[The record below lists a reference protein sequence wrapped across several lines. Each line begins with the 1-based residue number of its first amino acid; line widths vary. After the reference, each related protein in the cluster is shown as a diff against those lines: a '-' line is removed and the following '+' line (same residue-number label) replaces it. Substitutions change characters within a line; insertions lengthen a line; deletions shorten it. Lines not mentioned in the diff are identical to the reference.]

1 MNILWITNIPLPPIC
16 QSINISTP
24 VVGGWMY
31 ASAQLIAK
39 EQNIRLSIA
48 TPYSGKIFIDKEIDG
63 IRYFLIPLNGAN
75 NTKYQ
80 KKLEVYWKKIHQL
93 VKPDIIHIHGTE
105 FAHGLSYI
113 KACGSQKVVI
123 SIQGL
128 VSCIANYYL
137 AGITDSE
144 ILKSI
149 TIRDIIRKDNLFQQK
164 KKFEQRGLIE
174 IQLLKSV
181 KHIIGRT
188 SWDKAH
194 TWSINPDAQY
204 HFCGETLRKEFY
216 QHTWKYCNC
225 EKHSIFL
232 SQGSYPIKG
241 LHKVIEAIPFVLKEY
256 PDCHLYIAGD
266 NIIDKQWYRIS
277 GYGQYIKRLIK
288 RHNLHNYITFVGNLS
303 ERDMCMQY
311 LRSNLFIC
319 PSAIENSPNSLAEAQ
334 VIGIPYLASYVGGVP
349 DFINNSDL
357 LYRYEETEMLADKIC
372 TIFKLENRAAQK
384 TKSDA
389 NKFNP
394 IGNRDSLINI
404 YSKIL

>member
-113 KACGSQKVVI
+113 KACGSQKVVV

-349 DFINNSDL
+349 DFINNPDL
-357 LYRYEETEMLADKIC
+357 LYRYEETEMLANKIC

-384 TKSDA
+384 TELDA

-394 IGNRDSLINI
+394 IENRDSLINI